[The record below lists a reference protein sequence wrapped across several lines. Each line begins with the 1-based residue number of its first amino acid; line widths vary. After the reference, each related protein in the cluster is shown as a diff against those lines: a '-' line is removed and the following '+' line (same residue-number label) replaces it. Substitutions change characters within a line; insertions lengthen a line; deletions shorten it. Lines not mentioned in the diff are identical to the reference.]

1 MAQEKFYTVK
11 MLAQLFIKH
20 ENTIYRWI
28 VNDKLFP
35 HALRV
40 KDGWFIPSSDVG
52 FPRLQNLRAWATRTN
67 LSCLCSAVL
76 PQSHQDQRSRAR
88 PPETPRAIAIVEP

>member
-11 MLAQLFIKH
+11 MLAQHFSKH

-40 KDGWFIPSSDVG
+40 KDGWFIPSSDLKTLVKAG
-52 FPRLQNLRAWATRTN
+52 RIDTKHRAVEERPFSTQ
-67 LSCLCSAVL
+67 S
-76 PQSHQDQRSRAR
+76 PQDARSHADPA
-88 PPETPRAIAIVEP
+88 ETPPRRAFVV